1 MHRSVSWLDSTRIH
15 WGAYSAPPNSLAGF
29 RGRNPG
35 LGIKEWESKGMENK
49 KGEKEKGTG
58 EGREGEEKG
67 DNGLQHL
74 ATDSKSAYVFDLDCH
89 VLVLEI

>member
-1 MHRSVSWLDSTRIH
+1 VFHGWTPPGHTGEFTALPELTSWIQGKESR
-15 WGAYSAPPNSLAGF
+15 
-29 RGRNPG
+29 PG
-35 LGIKEWESKGMENK
+35 GIKGWEGKEIENK
-49 KGEKEKGTG
+49 KGEKEKSTG

-74 ATDSKSAYVFDLDCH
+74 ATDSKSAHVFDLDCH